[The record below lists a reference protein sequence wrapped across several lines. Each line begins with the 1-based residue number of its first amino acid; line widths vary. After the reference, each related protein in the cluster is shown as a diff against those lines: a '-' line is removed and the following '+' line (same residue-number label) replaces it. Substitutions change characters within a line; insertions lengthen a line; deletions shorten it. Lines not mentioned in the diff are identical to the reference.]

1 MYVQFNN
8 LVSMEETIEETDMEG
23 KHFDYVLEPFHL
35 HLILHCLC
43 L

>member
-23 KHFDYVLEPFHL
+23 KYFDYVCKPFHL